1 MAEHKNSCVDCGLV
15 NCNRHESHYPEFCV
29 SQHVSPELAEEA
41 KALYHAEEIN
51 EKIAYASASIES
63 DFYCEKTRLEE
74 VALFA
79 ERIGAKKLGIA
90 TCVGLIRESRIV
102 ARYLREKGF
111 LVFGT
116 GCKVGEVDK
125 AYIGLTQV
133 NPCLGTN
140 MCNPI
145 LQAKVLNREQMDL
158 NIIIGLCV
166 GHDSL
171 FTKYAEAPCTTL
183 VVKDRV
189 LAHNPVGAIYQ
200 ADSYY
205 KRKLFGEGNN

>member
-1 MAEHKNSCVDCGLV
+1 MEKQIGSCVDCGTT
-15 NCNRHESHYPEFCV
+15 NCNGHRAHYPEFCV
-29 SQHVSPELAEEA
+29 SQQVSPELAAEA
-41 KALYHAEEIN
+41 EALYHAEEIN
-51 EKIAYASASIES
+51 GKIAYASASIES
-63 DFYCEKTRLEE
+63 EFYCEKTRLEE

-90 TCVGLIRESRIV
+90 TCVGLVRESRIV

-111 LVFGT
+111 QVFGV

-125 AYIGLTQV
+125 SHIGLPQV
-133 NPCLGTN
+133 NPCLGSN

-145 LQAKVLNREQMDL
+145 LQAKVLNREQTDL
-158 NIIIGLCV
+158 NVIIGLCV

-171 FTKYAEAPCTTL
+171 FTKYAQAPCTTL

-200 ADSYY
+200 ADGYY
-205 KRKLFGEGNN
+205 KKKLFGR